1 MNFQFLKFN
10 NAERGVSL
18 IITFFVLVI
27 VLAVVLSISV
37 ILYSELKI
45 IRNIGDSVVAFYAAD
60 SGVEKTL
67 YYDRQVWPEGMAGS
81 KRGICNMCNYES
93 CTSKAVVGGDVN
105 GCEDQT
111 CENCEVVFN
120 SDLLGGK
127 TYKVTAKVSQVS
139 SLDDSPLQFSELN
152 INSVGS
158 YNSVFGADPIKR
170 AIEINMQKNTP
181 PPPPDLSV
189 SAAALPPSVFIGE
202 QVTFFALPIPETG
215 DYSYN
220 WTISPS
226 GSCSNGNID
235 QICEATFASEG
246 TYTGTVT
253 LTSGE
258 QTVSG
263 QADVVVV
270 APLNSTKAITAFN
283 FNALSPAVIGTINES
298 NHTIALTVP
307 FGTSVTFLVPT
318 ITHTGSSINPANGV
332 ARNFTNPQTYTVTA
346 ADSSTQ
352 PYIVTVTITPWVC
365 GSLLTDTRDSKT
377 YATVLI
383 GTQCWMA
390 ADLNVGTKI
399 TSCTNGYAGEC
410 ATGGDTVQN
419 QTGYSGTTCGSI
431 QKYCYSD
438 TEANCDAYGGLY
450 QWNQTMCGSTTV
462 GVQGICP
469 TGWHIPT
476 DTEQYNLENYLKDS
490 GQTCVAAR
498 DGYDCSTAGTKLKSG
513 GTSGFNGLL
522 AGGRLINGS
531 FFFVSSDAYFW
542 SSLHL
547 QASSSAAWIRT
558 LSSSGVTVGRFPLN
572 NAEGLSVRCLKN

>member
-1 MNFQFLKFN
+1 MNFQFSKFN

-383 GTQCWMA
+383 GTQCWVA
-390 ADLNVGTKI
+390 QNINVGILT
-399 TSCTNGYAGEC
+399 AGVN
-410 ATGGDTVQN
+410 T
-419 QTGYSGTTCGSI
+419 QTGYSGTTCTTI
-431 QKYCYSD
+431 QKYCYGDLVS
-438 TEANCDAYGGLY
+438 NCDRNIANNTDGGLY
-450 QWNQTMCGSTTV
+450 QWNQAMCGSIV
-462 GVQGICP
+462 AGVQGICP
-469 TGWHIPT
+469 LGWHIPT
-476 DTEQYNLENYLKDS
+476 DAEQYTLENYLKDA
-490 GQTCVAAR
+490 GQTCNVHRVGWGCA
-498 DGYDCSTAGTKLKSG
+498 TAGTKLKLG
-513 GTSGFNGLL
+513 GTSGFNALL
-522 AGGRLINGS
+522 SSSRLTDGS
-531 FFFVSSDAYFW
+531 FFKPSTSMTFW
-542 SSLHL
+542 SSS
-547 QASSSAAWIRT
+547 QYSISAWRRA
-558 LSSSGVTVGRFPLN
+558 LSSGYDTVYRASIFKTYGF
-572 NAEGLSVRCLKN
+572 SVRCIKN